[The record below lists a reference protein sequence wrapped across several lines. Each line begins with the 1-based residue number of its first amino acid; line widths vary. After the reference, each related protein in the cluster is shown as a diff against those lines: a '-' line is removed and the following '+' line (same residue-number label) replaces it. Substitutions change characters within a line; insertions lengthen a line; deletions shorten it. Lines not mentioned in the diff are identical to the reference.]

1 MQPEEK
7 RVVLLLA
14 DISGYT
20 RFMVRNQT
28 SAVHGQVAITH
39 MLETLLREVDIP
51 LQLQEIEG
59 DAVFLS
65 APHPGSEEGW
75 QRVLA
80 EVRTKLLRFF
90 EVFFQGLVTLQE
102 STECPCDVCA
112 HIDELSLKIVVHSG
126 KAVFFSIGDRPQISG
141 VDVILAHRLLK
152 NSVPSH
158 EYLLLS
164 EAAYRELG
172 ADVMGLDFARS
183 SEVYD
188 EFGTVGTR
196 VHLLGEESDRA
207 RAELYAMTPDGLSSR
222 ARWYGRE
229 MLRGQLAALLLH
241 LRRPVVGTSLP
252 GRILFTLGT
261 IAMMPVF
268 FFRVLTSTPGR
279 LLARQAERKAAVAE
293 RVA

>member
-7 RVVLLLA
+7 RAVLILA

-28 SAVHGQVAITH
+28 AAVHGQVAISH
-39 MLETLLREVDIP
+39 MIETLLREVDIP

-65 APHPGSEEGW
+65 AAYPGSDEGW
-75 QRVLA
+75 QDVLA
-80 EVRTKLLRFF
+80 QVRTKLLRFF
-90 EVFFQGLVTLQE
+90 DVFFLGLVTLQE

-112 HIDELSLKIVVHSG
+112 HIGELSLKIVVHSG
-126 KAVFFSIGDRPQISG
+126 KAMFFSIGGRPQISG

-164 EAAYRELG
+164 EAAWRDLG
-172 ADVMGLDFARS
+172 AAAMGLDFAES

-188 EFGTVGTR
+188 EFGTVRTH
-196 VHLLGEESDRA
+196 VHFLGAEAEHA
-207 RAELYAMTPDGLSSR
+207 RAVLYAMTPEGLKSR
-222 ARWYGRE
+222 AHWYARQ
-229 MLRGQLAALLLH
+229 MLGGQAAALLQH
-241 LRRPVVGTSLP
+241 LRKPLIESSLLS
-252 GRILFTLGT
+252 RILFMLKSTATAPL
-261 IAMMPVF
+261 VL
-268 FFRVLTSTPGR
+268 FRILTTTPGKLR
-279 LLARQAERKAAVAE
+279 RKREQRQALASKRAA
-293 RVA
+293 